1 MNTGYSMPTR
11 LTWMFLITLGLF
23 SGLGGGL
30 SVYATE
36 QIIPPKDQITEEAF
50 LASKDVVQCKL
61 KDTTIAKLDMSKNKL
76 PSFVRRMEQK
86 GENDLKQGLI
96 KLAGRD
102 FKILLGET
110 LGREFFLYDVE
121 KGKAP
126 YWWGSWSLHAY
137 HLLDNTFYEFMLVN
151 NDSDIA
157 ARPYTGDLGVFKL
170 GHGGRA
176 ISKMEFSGSIHQAK
190 SVAAPVGTI
199 ADGWVG
205 SVADCRIPV
214 GNYTPYIMSVA
225 YDNLR
230 ISISNNYHTNAQGE
244 SSTKNTVYGLKIRK
258 EAPCVLD
265 FSNKP
270 MVIFDRPAA
279 KKSTFSRGDKIEFA
293 AVLIDPKLDIMI
305 RGLDDTSVEVDKKFS
320 DGTAYKRPKSLDPS
334 IVIARADGEV
344 VAEGVLPF
352 G

>member
-1 MNTGYSMPTR
+1 MNTPYSMPTR
-11 LTWMFLITLGLF
+11 FTLMFLLTLGLF
-23 SGLGGGL
+23 PGLGGRQ

-36 QIIPPKDQITEEAF
+36 QIIPPKDQVTEKAF
-50 LASKDVVQCKL
+50 LASKGVVKCKL
-61 KDTTIAKLDMSKNKL
+61 KETTISKLDIPKNKL

-86 GENDLKQGLI
+86 GNNDLKQGLI

-102 FKILLGET
+102 IKILLGET
-110 LGREFFLYDVE
+110 LGRDFFVYDVG

-151 NDSDIA
+151 NDSEIA

-170 GHGGRA
+170 GHGERTV
-176 ISKMEFSGSIHQAK
+176 SKMEFSGSVHQPK

-199 ADGWVG
+199 TEGWVG
-205 SVADCRIPV
+205 PVSDCRIPV
-214 GNYTPYIMSVA
+214 GDYTPYIMSVT

-244 SSTKNTVYGLKIRK
+244 SSSKNTVYGLKIRK
-258 EAPCVLD
+258 EKPCVLD

-270 MVIFDRPAA
+270 MVIFDRPSM
-279 KKSTFSRGDKIEFA
+279 KQSTFSRGEEIEFA

-305 RGLDDTSVEVDKKFS
+305 RGLDDTSVEVEEKTS
-320 DGTAYKRPKSLDPS
+320 NGTTYKRPKSLDPS
-334 IVIARADGEV
+334 IVITRADGEV